1 MNKLRYLVSIGL
13 MAVAGSA
20 LGAGCPAITVD
31 NMQGVPTGA
40 YPQQY
45 DLAEFE
51 RLAKCKL
58 EFKENPAIAK
68 LNGRIRGNPSKL
80 PPVAERLPQE
90 PLVVAPYDS
99 IGKYGGVFDVMSN
112 ATEAGTSDFLAIRH
126 VNLVRYSDD
135 LQTIVPNVAKG
146 WKWNDDYTQLTF

>member
-1 MNKLRYLVSIGL
+1 MKIFRYLMTVGL
-13 MAVAGSA
+13 MLAAGSA

-31 NMQGVPTGA
+31 DMQGVPAGKF
-40 YPQQY
+40 PQQY

-51 RLAKCKL
+51 KLAGCKMT
-58 EFKENPAIAK
+58 FQENPDIAK

-80 PPVAERLPQE
+80 PPVAERIPE
-90 PLVVAPYDS
+90 DALVMAPYHS
-99 IGKYGGVFDVMSN
+99 IGKYGGTFDMMSN

-135 LQTIVPNVAKG
+135 LQTIVPNVEEVRG
-146 WKWNDDYTQLTF
+146 